1 MVSQALKFSFSLLV
15 AFSCQCCLGQS
26 LKLADNGQSSYYIVI
41 PGNASGMEKKSATV
55 LQNYFQKVTGVKLDI
70 REESSRDAAVIAIGN
85 TKFAAAAVKTDRLK
99 EDGYAI
105 VHQGKNLVIAGKGAK
120 GTLYAVYTFVEK
132 YLGCR
137 KWYTGAAQ
145 TPRIK
150 TLSMPAGLALYEN
163 PAFEYRESY
172 FPGIFD
178 PEYADWHKLHRF
190 TEQWG
195 LYGDTYEKLVPA
207 AVYYKSH
214 PEYFGM
220 IKGQRLPNQLCTSND
235 EVVRIIADSIRKK
248 MQRSPNAIYWSI
260 SPNAGPGYCECNLC
274 APVTKREGSV
284 AGNLVLMVNKVA
296 AQFPNTKFT
305 ILAHGYTQQPPK
317 YARPASNV
325 IVQLTSLNVDR
336 LLPFSQSP
344 SGKKFTADL
353 AGWKKLTSNIYIWDY
368 CAQFTAFLAP
378 FPVLPIYQPNLRLL
392 KQNLVKGVLEQ
403 GSGPGY
409 SDMAELK
416 GYVLAKLLWNPD
428 INVEQLVQEFTEG
441 YYGPAGQYVRAYLTA
456 TRNAAVK
463 THATLDIFGN
473 VADGA
478 NTFLSPAYLDQYNEL
493 LAKAK
498 KAAGANTG
506 LLQRV
511 GSIQLVQDYTF
522 LHQARYYGRGKR
534 GIHGNGNSAAG
545 QRSATPDTLQS
556 VLKRFLDNGV
566 KVGAVQVAEFGLSPG
581 AYAAEVKH
589 ILSTP
594 VKQNLAINAKVSLQY
609 PYVKRYEGKG
619 AAMLTDGVAGLG
631 DFSYNWLQ
639 FSRNPMVA
647 TVDLGKPMK
656 ADSIQT
662 SFIYSPDFNMFL
674 PSVIKAEVSMNGRDY
689 TPLQTIKVPPPAMLD
704 RKIRPVPF
712 KMATGRNNQ
721 FRFLRLTA
729 EPPASFPDWAKAP
742 SKYPV
747 IGCDEIWVY

>member
-1 MVSQALKFSFSLLV
+1 MVSQMCKFSLLLLI
-15 AFSCQCCLGQS
+15 ALSSLCCFGQS
-26 LKLADNGQSSYYIVI
+26 LKLADNGQSTYQIVI
-41 PGNASGMEKKSATV
+41 PGNASDMEKKSATI
-55 LQNYFQKVTGVKLDI
+55 LQNYFQKVTGAKLDI
-70 REESSRDAAVIAIGN
+70 REEGRSNAAVISIGN
-85 TKFAAAAVKTDRLK
+85 TKLAASVINKAGIK

-105 VHQGKNLVIAGKGAK
+105 LSQGGNVIITGNRVK
-120 GTLYAVYTFVEK
+120 GTLYGVYTFVEK

-137 KWYTGAAQ
+137 KWYTGPPQ
-145 TPRIK
+145 FTRIK
-150 TLSMPAGLALYEN
+150 TLTLPADLSLYEN
-163 PAFEYRESY
+163 PVFEYRESY

-190 TEQWG
+190 IDQWG

-220 IKGQRLPNQLCTSND
+220 VKGKRLPNQLCTSNK
-235 EVVRIIADSIRKK
+235 EVVEIIVDSIRRK
-248 MQRSPNAIYWSI
+248 MQRSPNARYWSI

-284 AGNLVLMVNKVA
+284 AGNLLLMVNQVA
-296 AQFPNTKFT
+296 ARFPDSKFT
-305 ILAHGYTQQPPK
+305 ILAHGYTQSAPK

-325 IVQLTSLNVDR
+325 IVQLTSIESDR
-336 LLPFSQSP
+336 LLPFTQSP
-344 SGKKFTADL
+344 SARKFINDL
-353 AGWKKLTSNIYIWDY
+353 AAWRKVTGNIFIWDY
-368 CAQFTAFLAP
+368 CAQFTSFLSP
-378 FPVLPIYQPNLRLL
+378 FPILPIYQPNLQFMR
-392 KQNLVKGVLEQ
+392 KNMIKGVLEQ

-428 INVEQLVQEFTEG
+428 VNVDQLVQEFTEG
-441 YYGPAGQYVRAYLTA
+441 YYGPAGQYVRAYLSA

-463 THATLDIFGN
+463 THATMDIFGN

-478 NTFLSPAYLDQYNEL
+478 RTFLSPVYLNQYNDL

-498 KAAGANTG
+498 KASGSNSL

-522 LHQARYYGRGKR
+522 LHQARYYGNGKR
-534 GIHGNGNSAAG
+534 GLHGNASAS
-545 QRSATPDTLQS
+545 QRAATPDTLQS

-566 KVGAVQVAEFGLSPG
+566 KVGPVQVAEFGLSPG
-581 AYAAEVKH
+581 AYAAEVKK
-589 ILSTP
+589 ILAMP
-594 VKQNLAINAKVSLQY
+594 ARENMAMNAKVSLKY

-619 AAMLTDGVAGLG
+619 AAMLTDGVAGFG

-647 TVDLGKPMK
+647 TLDMGKPVK
-656 ADSIQT
+656 ADSIQAT
-662 SFIYSPDFNMFL
+662 FLYSPDFNMFL
-674 PSVIKAEVSMNGRDY
+674 PAVIKAEVSMNGRDY
-689 TPLQTIKVPPPAMLD
+689 TLLQNIDVPPPAMRD
-704 RKIRPVPF
+704 RKIKLVPF
-712 KMATGRNNQ
+712 KIATNRNKQ
-721 FRFLRLTA
+721 FRFLRVTA
-729 EPPASFPDWAKAP
+729 EPPASLPDWAWAP